1 MTLLLTLLIAGI
13 ALLLAEV
20 FLPGMV
26 AGVLGVV
33 CLLGVAVVGFAELG
47 PNAGSL
53 ILLAELAVG
62 TVLTVLWMRYF
73 PQTSLGKKY
82 ILDSSSGSHPSL
94 RPERW
99 LEHEGLA
106 LTDLRPAGSARLN
119 GEKVDVLTTGEH
131 LEAGTR
137 VRVIRVD
144 GSSVFVRPA
153 YGFFP

>member
-153 YGFFP
+153 